1 MLLSVLLA
9 VAAVQAAADG
19 DVLSPARQGMVR
31 CVAPNRIRKTCAT
44 LTAFTVRPD
53 GSFDADVTGVG
64 VQGTAI
70 TVQYRMAGKLIDGAA
85 CFTLHR
91 DTLAEASFAKPGAKL
106 AQTLQNTLRRQL
118 QEAMEPLVDR
128 VRCYRDRS
136 DGGGLVAKTTLD
148 GVAHPELD
156 RPVLWVA
163 PNAGWKVG

>member
-1 MLLSVLLA
+1 MLLMLLLA
-9 VAAVQAAADG
+9 LAAPQAAPGG
-19 DVLSPARQGMVR
+19 DVLSPARQGMIR
-31 CVAPNRIRKTCAT
+31 CVAPNRLRKTCAT
-44 LTAFTVRPD
+44 LTSFTVHSD

-70 TVQYRMAGKLIDGAA
+70 TVQYRVAGKLIDGAA
-85 CFTLHR
+85 CFTQHR
-91 DTLAEASFAKPGAKL
+91 DTLAGATFAKPGAKL

-136 DGGGLVAKTTLD
+136 EGGGLVAKTTLD

-156 RPVLWVA
+156 RPVMWVA
-163 PNAGWKVG
+163 PDAGWKVG